1 MDLNNQIQLV
11 NDPIVKKIQTLST
24 TKLCIVII

>member
-11 NDPIVKKIQTLST
+11 NPIAKKIQTLST
-24 TKLCIVII
+24 TILYIVII

>member
-11 NDPIVKKIQTLST
+11 NPIVKKIQTLST
-24 TKLCIVII
+24 TILYIVII